1 MLPVTFPSL
10 VSAAAVAAAAAVVGA
25 ATWERLPRAF
35 RGPSSGVSASW
46 PSSLRGCWA
55 AP

>member
-1 MLPVTFPSL
+1 MLPATFPSL
-10 VSAAAVAAAAAVVGA
+10 VSAAAVAAAAAAVGA

-35 RGPSSGVSASW
+35 RGPSRGVSGSR
-46 PSSLRGCWA
+46 PLPLRGCWA